1 MPRGFQQIQEE
12 EEDEGGPG
20 SFPGRGSPPP
30 APPAALTPALA
41 LTVFAASLSSLGFGF
56 NIGVINAPQK
66 VIEGEYN
73 ATWAR
78 RWGSPPPPQT
88 LSLLWALSVAIFS
101 VGGMGTALAGGAMAE
116 RLGRKGALLATN
128 GLAVVGG
135 ALMGGAKLGPTY
147 ILIIIG
153 RFIVG
158 AYSGLVSV
166 LVPLY
171 VGEVAPL
178 RLRGALGTLHQLGIV
193 LGILVAQ
200 VLGLRALL
208 GTPRAWPALLGA
220 GLVPAA
226 LQLLLLPLCPESPR
240 FLLARG
246 QRGRARRGLSR
257 LAGPAAE
264 AGLAALEAELG
275 RGPAPKVGLLELCRS
290 RRYRQPL
297 IVTLGLQLAQQL
309 SGINAIFYYSTSI
322 FEGAGLQDPAVGTIG
337 TGVVNVAATALSV
350 VLVERAGRRVLQLVG
365 LLGMMGCAGTLGVAL
380 KLGGPVW
387 GSLAL
392 GSALAFVG
400 FFAVGPGPLPWFV
413 GAELFPAGPRG
424 AALALAGLVNWA
436 SNTAVAMAF
445 PTLQARLGPLVFL
458 LFSALLGCFSLFTF
472 LLLPETRGRPFPGP
486 EPRSPPEPPPLALL
500 RPPEKDT
507 ELQSLAAHQEP

>member
-1 MPRGFQQIQEE
+1 
-12 EEDEGGPG
+12 
-20 SFPGRGSPPP
+20 
-30 APPAALTPALA
+30 
-41 LTVFAASLSSLGFGF
+41 
-56 NIGVINAPQK
+56 
-66 VIEGEYN
+66 
-73 ATWAR
+73 
-78 RWGSPPPPQT
+78 
-88 LSLLWALSVAIFS
+88 
-101 VGGMGTALAGGAMAE
+101 
-116 RLGRKGALLATN
+116 
-128 GLAVVGG
+128 
-135 ALMGGAKLGPTY
+135 MGGAKLGPTY

-193 LGILVAQ
+193 LGILLAQ

-220 GLVPAA
+220 GLLPAA

-264 AGLAALEAELG
+264 AGLAALEAELDQ
-275 RGPAPKVGLLELCRS
+275 GPAPKVGLLELCRS

-350 VLVERAGRRVLQLVG
+350 SHAPGHT
-365 LLGMMGCAGTLGVAL
+365 LLGGGEGSFVTLRGCGVTH
-380 KLGGPVW
+380 G
-387 GSLAL
+387 
-392 GSALAFVG
+392 
-400 FFAVGPGPLPWFV
+400 
-413 GAELFPAGPRG
+413 
-424 AALALAGLVNWA
+424 WA
-436 SNTAVAMAF
+436 WS
-445 PTLQARLGPLVFL
+445 
-458 LFSALLGCFSLFTF
+458 
-472 LLLPETRGRPFPGP
+472 
-486 EPRSPPEPPPLALL
+486 
-500 RPPEKDT
+500 
-507 ELQSLAAHQEP
+507 

>member
-1 MPRGFQQIQEE
+1 
-12 EEDEGGPG
+12 
-20 SFPGRGSPPP
+20 GSPPP
-30 APPAALTPALA
+30 SLTPALA

-66 VIEGEYN
+66 VLEGEYN

-88 LSLLWALSVAIFS
+88 ISLLWSLSVAIFS
-101 VGGMGTALAGGAMAE
+101 VGGMGTWAWLKLAWNWA
-116 RLGRKGALLATN
+116 GRALLATN

-147 ILIIIG
+147 TLIIIG

-193 LGILVAQ
+193 LGILGAQ

-208 GTPRAWPALLGA
+208 GTPAAWPALFGA
-220 GLVPAA
+220 GLLPAA

-246 QRGRARRGLSR
+246 QRGRARRGECGAFG
-257 LAGPAAE
+257 LAG
-264 AGLAALEAELG
+264 
-275 RGPAPKVGLLELCRS
+275 VGLLELCRS

-322 FEGAGLQDPAVGTIG
+322 FEGAGLRDPAVGTIG
-337 TGVVNVAATALSV
+337 TGVVNVAATV
-350 VLVERAGRRVLQLVG
+350 VLVERAGRRLLQLVG
-365 LLGMMGCAGTLGVAL
+365 LLGMMGC
-380 KLGGPVW
+380 LGGPVW
-387 GSLAL
+387 GALAL
-392 GSALAFVG
+392 ASALAFVG

-413 GAELFPAGPRG
+413 GAELFPPGPRG
-424 AALALAGLVNWA
+424 AALGLAGLVNWA

-445 PTLQARLGPLVFL
+445 PDALGPFVFL
-458 LFSALLGCFSLFTF
+458 LFGGLLAGFALFTF
-472 LLLPETRGRPFPGP
+472 LLLPETRGRTFPGGGDP
-486 EPRSPPEPPPLALL
+486 QNPSPPPLGTPL
-500 RPPEKDT
+500 EKDT
-507 ELQSLAAHQEP
+507 ELQCLATHEEP

>member
-1 MPRGFQQIQEE
+1 
-12 EEDEGGPG
+12 
-20 SFPGRGSPPP
+20 
-30 APPAALTPALA
+30 PALA
-41 LTVFAASLSSLGFGF
+41 LTVFAASLSSLSFGF
-56 NIGVINAPQK
+56 HIGVINAPQK
-66 VIEGEYN
+66 VLEGEYN

-88 LSLLWALSVAIFS
+88 ISLLWALSVAIFS

-147 ILIIIG
+147 TLIILG
-153 RFIVG
+153 RFVVG

-193 LGILVAQ
+193 LGILAAQ

-208 GTPRAWPALLGA
+208 GTPAAWPALFGA
-220 GLVPAA
+220 GLLPAA

-246 QRGRARRGLSR
+246 QRGRARRGECGAFG
-257 LAGPAAE
+257 LAGPLLRP

-275 RGPAPKVGLLELCRS
+275 RGPAPRVGLLELLRS

-350 VLVERAGRRVLQLVG
+350 VLVERAGRRLLQLVG
-365 LLGMMGCAGTLGVAL
+365 LLGMMACAATLGVAL

-387 GSLAL
+387 GALAL
-392 GSALAFVG
+392 GAALAFVG

-413 GAELFPAGPRG
+413 GAELFPPGPRG

-445 PTLQARLGPLVFL
+445 PALQDALGPFVFL
-458 LFSALLGCFSLFTF
+458 LFGGLLGGFALFTF

-486 EPRSPPEPPPLALL
+486 GDPQNPPPAALL
-500 RPPEKDT
+500 GPPEKDT
-507 ELQSLAAHQEP
+507 ELQCLASQEEP

>member
-12 EEDEGGPG
+12 EEEDEGGPPSASG
-20 SFPGRGSPPP
+20 GRPPP
-30 APPAALTPALA
+30 ALTPALA
-41 LTVFAASLSSLGFGF
+41 LTVFAATLSSLGFGF

-66 VIEGEYN
+66 VLEGEYN

-88 LSLLWALSVAIFS
+88 ISLLWALSVAIFS
-101 VGGMGTALAGGAMAE
+101 VGGMGTALAGGALAD

-147 ILIIIG
+147 TLIILG

-193 LGILVAQ
+193 LGILGAQ

-208 GTPRAWPALLGA
+208 GSPQLWPALFGA
-220 GLVPAA
+220 GLLPAA

-246 QRGRARRGLSR
+246 QRGRARR
-257 LAGPAAE
+257 
-264 AGLAALEAELG
+264 
-275 RGPAPKVGLLELCRS
+275 
-290 RRYRQPL
+290 
-297 IVTLGLQLAQQL
+297 
-309 SGINAIFYYSTSI
+309 
-322 FEGAGLQDPAVGTIG
+322 
-337 TGVVNVAATALSV
+337 
-350 VLVERAGRRVLQLVG
+350 
-365 LLGMMGCAGTLGVAL
+365 
-380 KLGGPVW
+380 
-387 GSLAL
+387 
-392 GSALAFVG
+392 
-400 FFAVGPGPLPWFV
+400 
-413 GAELFPAGPRG
+413 
-424 AALALAGLVNWA
+424 
-436 SNTAVAMAF
+436 
-445 PTLQARLGPLVFL
+445 
-458 LFSALLGCFSLFTF
+458 
-472 LLLPETRGRPFPGP
+472 
-486 EPRSPPEPPPLALL
+486 
-500 RPPEKDT
+500 
-507 ELQSLAAHQEP
+507 

>member
-1 MPRGFQQIQEE
+1 SGC
-12 EEDEGGPG
+12 G
-20 SFPGRGSPPP
+20 
-30 APPAALTPALA
+30 L
-41 LTVFAASLSSLGFGF
+41 
-56 NIGVINAPQK
+56 N
-66 VIEGEYN
+66 
-73 ATWAR
+73 
-78 RWGSPPPPQT
+78 
-88 LSLLWALSVAIFS
+88 
-101 VGGMGTALAGGAMAE
+101 
-116 RLGRKGALLATN
+116 RKGALLATN

-193 LGILVAQ
+193 LGILGAQ

-208 GTPRAWPALLGA
+208 GTAGAWPALFGA
-220 GLVPAA
+220 GLLPAA

-246 QRGRARRGLSR
+246 QRGRARRGERLSR

-275 RGPAPKVGLLELCRS
+275 RGPAPRVGFLELLRS

-297 IVTLGLQLAQQL
+297 IVTLGLQLAQQF

-350 VLVERAGRRVLQLVG
+350 SHAPGHAHCTHLGMGGWGNSWWAWSPWGVAMVG
-365 LLGMMGCAGTLGVAL
+365 LAGGRGSF
-380 KLGGPVW
+380 LGGPVW
-387 GSLAL
+387 GAVALA
-392 GSALAFVG
+392 SALAFVG

-413 GAELFPAGPRG
+413 GAELFPPGPRG
-424 AALALAGLVNWA
+424 AALGLAGLVNWA
-436 SNTAVAMAF
+436 SNTVVAMAF
-445 PTLQARLGPLVFL
+445 PPLQDALGPLVFL
-458 LFSALLGCFSLFTF
+458 LFGGLLGGFALFTF
-472 LLLPETRGRPFPGP
+472 LLLPETRGRPFPTEGDP
-486 EPRSPPEPPPLALL
+486 QNPPPPSLL
-500 RPPEKDT
+500 SPPEKDT
-507 ELQSLAAHQEP
+507 ELQCLATHEEP